1 MFKKIFIAI
10 CVLMLLG
17 ISFNA
22 VSANYVEQVN
32 RSGDKILYRLVL
44 TNPEYSNDERT
55 LGYVWAKGAYHL
67 NDAVVRYTE
76 ANDYVF
82 KNWSYKDYTRKR
94 YIRYDV
100 IIIPNN

>member
-1 MFKKIFIAI
+1 MRKILIALG
-10 CVLMLLG
+10 VLMLILV
-17 ISFNA
+17 SFNA
-22 VSANYVEQVN
+22 VGANYVEQVN

-44 TNPEYSNDERT
+44 TNLEYSNDERT
-55 LGYVWAKGAYHL
+55 LGFVWAKGAYHL
-67 NDAVVRYTE
+67 NDAVDRYIQCH
-76 ANDYVF
+76 DYDF